1 MLTCFFIGH
10 HNASESMR
18 PFLDEAVERH
28 IMDYNVTCFTVGRYG
43 NFDRMAAG
51 AVKAAKKRHP
61 EVTLSLLLPYHP
73 YDQPI
78 DVPDGFDHTF
88 YPPGMETVPK
98 RVAILRVNQYMIQHC
113 DYLIVYDLEY
123 GNTGNIME
131 AARRRARKGLIHI
144 ENLAEQMPEYR

>member
-1 MLTCFFIGH
+1 MLCFFIGH
-10 HNASESMR
+10 HDAPETLR

-28 IMDYNVTCFTVGRYG
+28 IMNYNATCFTVGRYG

-78 DVPDGFDHTF
+78 ESPDGFDYTF

-98 RVAILRVNQYMIQHC
+98 RIAILRANQYMIQNC
-113 DYLIVYDLEY
+113 DYLIAYDLGY

-131 AARRRARKGLIHI
+131 AARRRAKKELIHI
-144 ENLAEQMPEYR
+144 ENLVEKL